1 MRLPNYCVDKIKRSA
16 LRYYKQMRDTEKGAY
31 GQVLKYTGIFGGVQG
46 LNVIVSLVRNKLA
59 ALLLGPAGMGLVSL
73 FNSTVSF
80 ISQATGFGISM
91 SAVRHISEL
100 TEAGDEAQRVYY
112 IKVVRAWSLLTALL
126 GVLVC
131 VAISP
136 FLSSNTFAWG
146 NHTLH
151 FILLAPAV
159 GMIAITSGETAILK
173 GTRQLK
179 PLVVVQT
186 FTILATLIM
195 TVPTYYFFG
204 QAGIVPVIVL
214 MALVTLLFTINY
226 SYRFY
231 PLQLRGSKGILG
243 EGMEMIRLGVAFT
256 LAGIVGAGSEM
267 LIRSW
272 LNLQGDLDAVGLYN
286 AGYMITVTYA
296 SMVFSAMESDF
307 FPRLSA
313 VNGNVA
319 ATNETVNKQMEV
331 TMLIIAPMLV
341 GLIVLLPVLTPL
353 LLSEK
358 FMPIVAMTQV
368 AALAMFFKAITLPA
382 AYITLARGYS
392 LIYLILETAYF
403 IVFVLLIMFGYRH
416 WGLVG
421 TGISIT
427 VANVFDFLMI
437 HGVARFCYHY
447 KMSMAV
453 MKYSTIHILIG
464 LLAYFTTITVDG
476 FNYWVFGIGLS
487 LISLMFSLLILHQKT
502 HLWEALIRRF
512 RKG

>member
-1 MRLPNYCVDKIKRSA
+1 MSKN
-16 LRYYKQMRDTEKGAY
+16 EKGAY

-59 ALLLGPAGMGLVSL
+59 AILLGPAGMGLVSL
-73 FNSTVSF
+73 FNVTVAF

-100 TEAGDEAQRVYY
+100 TESGDEAQRAYY
-112 IKVVRAWSLLTALL
+112 IKVVRAWSLLAALL

-131 VAISP
+131 VAIGP

-159 GMIAITSGETAILK
+159 GMIAVTAGETAILK

-186 FTILATLIM
+186 FTILATLIL
-195 TVPTYYFFG
+195 TVPAYYFFG

-214 MALVTLLFTINY
+214 MALVTLLFTVNY
-226 SYRFY
+226 SWRLY
-231 PLQLRGSKGILG
+231 PLQLSGSKGILG
-243 EGMEMIRLGVAFT
+243 DGMEMIRLGVAFT
-256 LAGIVGAGSEM
+256 MAGIVGAGSEM

-296 SMVFSAMESDF
+296 SMVFSAMEADY

-313 VNGNVA
+313 VNGDVA
-319 ATNETVNKQMEV
+319 ATNETVNKQTEV
-331 TMLIIAPMLV
+331 TLLIIAPMLV
-341 GLIVLLPVLTPL
+341 GMIVLLPVLTPL

-392 LIYLILETAYF
+392 LIYLSLETAYF
-403 IVFVLLIMFGYRH
+403 IVFVLLVMYGYRH
-416 WGLVG
+416 WGLLG
-421 TGISIT
+421 TGIAIT
-427 VANVFDFLMI
+427 AANVFDFFMI
-437 HGVARFCYHY
+437 HTVAYFRYGY
-447 KMSMAV
+447 KMSSAV
-453 MKYSTIHILIG
+453 MRYSAIHILIG
-464 LLAYFTTITVDG
+464 LLAFFTTITVDG
-476 FNYWVFGIGLS
+476 FVYWVFGIGLS
-487 LISLMFSLLILHQKT
+487 LVSLLFSLLILHQKT
-502 HLWEALIRRF
+502 HLWAALMKRLPWLRRNS
-512 RKG
+512 G

>member
-1 MRLPNYCVDKIKRSA
+1 MSEN
-16 LRYYKQMRDTEKGAY
+16 EKGAY
-31 GQVLKYTGIFGGVQG
+31 RQVLKYTGIFGGVQG
-46 LNVIVSLVRNKLA
+46 LNIIVSLVRNKLA
-59 ALLLGPAGMGLVSL
+59 AILLGPAGMGLVSL
-73 FNSTVSF
+73 FNSTVAF

-100 TEAGDEAQRVYY
+100 TESGDEAQQTYY
-112 IKVVRAWSLLTALL
+112 IKVVRAWSLLAALL

-131 VAISP
+131 VAIGP

-159 GMIAITSGETAILK
+159 GMIAVTAGETAILK

-186 FTILATLIM
+186 FTILATLLL
-195 TVPTYYFFG
+195 TVPAYYFFG

-214 MALVTLLFTINY
+214 MALVTLLLTVNY
-226 SYRFY
+226 SYRLY
-231 PLQLRGSKGILG
+231 PLQFSGSKGILG
-243 EGMEMIRLGVAFT
+243 DGMEMIRLGVAFT

-296 SMVFSAMESDF
+296 SMVFSAMEADY

-313 VNGNVA
+313 VNGDVA

-341 GLIVLLPVLTPL
+341 GMIVLLPVLTPL

-358 FMPIVAMTQV
+358 FMPIVGMTQV
-368 AALAMFFKAITLPA
+368 AALAMFFKAITLPP

-392 LIYLILETAYF
+392 LIYLVLETAYF
-403 IVFVLLIMFGYRH
+403 VVFVLLVMFGYRH
-416 WGLVG
+416 WGLLG
-421 TGISIT
+421 TGIAIT

-447 KMSMAV
+447 KMSSAV
-453 MKYSTIHILIG
+453 MKYSTIQILIG
-464 LLAYFTTITVDG
+464 LLVFFTTITVDG
-476 FNYWVFGIGLS
+476 FSYWVFGIGLS
-487 LISLMFSLLILHQKT
+487 LVSMMFSLLILHQKT
-502 HLWEALIRRF
+502 HLWAALMKRLPWL
-512 RKG
+512 RKTSD

>member
-1 MRLPNYCVDKIKRSA
+1 
-16 LRYYKQMRDTEKGAY
+16 
-31 GQVLKYTGIFGGVQG
+31 
-46 LNVIVSLVRNKLA
+46 
-59 ALLLGPAGMGLVSL
+59 MGLVSL
-73 FNSTVSF
+73 FNSTVAF

-100 TEAGDEAQRVYY
+100 TESGDEAQRAYY
-112 IKVVRAWSLLTALL
+112 IKVVRAWSLLAALL

-131 VAISP
+131 MAIGP

-159 GMIAITSGETAILK
+159 GMIAITAGETAILK

-186 FTILATLIM
+186 FTILATLLL
-195 TVPTYYFFG
+195 TVPAYYFFG

-214 MALVTLLFTINY
+214 MALVTLLLTINY
-226 SYRFY
+226 SFRFY
-231 PLQLRGSKGILG
+231 PLQFGGSKGILG
-243 EGMEMIRLGVAFT
+243 EGMEMIRLGVAYT
-256 LAGIVGAGSEM
+256 LAGIVGTGAEM

-286 AGYMITVTYA
+286 AGYMITITYA
-296 SMVFSAMESDF
+296 SMVFSAIETDF

-313 VNGNVA
+313 VNGDVA

-331 TMLIIAPMLV
+331 TLLIIAPMLV
-341 GLIVLLPVLTPL
+341 ALIVLLPVLTPL

-392 LIYLILETAYF
+392 LIFLALETAYF
-403 IVFVLLIMFGYRH
+403 VVFVLLVMFGYRH
-416 WGLVG
+416 WGLFG
-421 TGISIT
+421 TGIAIT

-437 HGVARFCYHY
+437 HAVARFCYHY
-447 KMSMAV
+447 KMSSAV
-453 MKYSTIHILIG
+453 MKYSAIHILIG
-464 LLAYFTTITVDG
+464 LLAFFTTITVDG
-476 FNYWVFGIGLS
+476 FSYWVFGIGLS

-502 HLWEALIRRF
+502 HLWAALVKRLPWL
-512 RKG
+512 RKND

>member
-1 MRLPNYCVDKIKRSA
+1 MSEN
-16 LRYYKQMRDTEKGAY
+16 EKGAY

-59 ALLLGPAGMGLVSL
+59 AILLGPAGMGLVSL
-73 FNSTVSF
+73 FNATVAF

-100 TEAGDEAQRVYY
+100 SESGDEAQRAYY
-112 IKVVRAWSLLTALL
+112 IKVVRAWSLLAALL

-131 VAISP
+131 VAIGP

-159 GMIAITSGETAILK
+159 GMIAVTAGETAILK

-186 FTILATLIM
+186 FTILATLIL
-195 TVPTYYFFG
+195 TVPAYYFFG

-214 MALVTLLFTINY
+214 MALVTLLFTVNY
-226 SYRFY
+226 SWRLY
-231 PLQLRGSKGILG
+231 PLQLSGSKGILG
-243 EGMEMIRLGVAFT
+243 DGMEMIRLGVAFT

-296 SMVFSAMESDF
+296 SMVFSAMEADY

-313 VNGNVA
+313 VNGDVA
-319 ATNETVNKQMEV
+319 ATNETVNKQTEV
-331 TMLIIAPMLV
+331 TLLIIAPMLV
-341 GLIVLLPVLTPL
+341 GMIVLLPVLTPL
-353 LLSEK
+353 LFSEK

-392 LIYLILETAYF
+392 LLYLSLETAYF
-403 IVFVLLIMFGYRH
+403 IVFVLLMMYGYRH
-416 WGLVG
+416 WGLLG
-421 TGISIT
+421 TGIAIT
-427 VANVFDFLMI
+427 AANVFDFFMI
-437 HGVARFCYHY
+437 HTVAYFRYGY
-447 KMSMAV
+447 KMSSAV
-453 MKYSTIHILIG
+453 MRYSAIHILIG
-464 LLAYFTTITVDG
+464 LLAFFTTITVDG
-476 FNYWVFGIGLS
+476 FVYWVFGIGLS
-487 LISLMFSLLILHQKT
+487 LVSLLFSLLILHQKT
-502 HLWEALIRRF
+502 HLWAALMKRLPWLRRNS
-512 RKG
+512 G

>member
-1 MRLPNYCVDKIKRSA
+1 MSEN
-16 LRYYKQMRDTEKGAY
+16 EKGAY

-59 ALLLGPAGMGLVSL
+59 AILLGPAGMGLVSL
-73 FNSTVSF
+73 FNATVAF

-100 TEAGDEAQRVYY
+100 SESGDEAQRTYY
-112 IKVVRAWSLLTALL
+112 IKVVRAWSLLAALL

-131 VAISP
+131 VAIGP
-136 FLSSNTFAWG
+136 FLSSNTFSWG

-159 GMIAITSGETAILK
+159 GMIAVTAGETAILK

-186 FTILATLIM
+186 FTILATLIL
-195 TVPTYYFFG
+195 TVPAYYFFG

-214 MALVTLLFTINY
+214 MALVTLLFTVNY
-226 SYRFY
+226 SWRLY
-231 PLQLRGSKGILG
+231 PLQLSGSKGILG
-243 EGMEMIRLGVAFT
+243 DGMEMIRLGVAFT

-296 SMVFSAMESDF
+296 SMVFSAMEADY

-313 VNGNVA
+313 VNGDVP
-319 ATNETVNKQMEV
+319 ATNETVNKQTEV
-331 TMLIIAPMLV
+331 TLLIIAPMLV
-341 GLIVLLPVLTPL
+341 GMIVLLPVLTPL

-392 LIYLILETAYF
+392 LLYLSFETAYF
-403 IVFVLLIMFGYRH
+403 IVFVLLMMYGYRH
-416 WGLVG
+416 WGLLG
-421 TGISIT
+421 TGIAIT
-427 VANVFDFLMI
+427 AANVFDFFMI
-437 HGVARFCYHY
+437 HTVAYFRYGY
-447 KMSMAV
+447 KMSSAV
-453 MKYSTIHILIG
+453 MRYSAIHILIG
-464 LLAYFTTITVDG
+464 LLAFFTTITVDG
-476 FNYWVFGIGLS
+476 FVYWVFGIGLS
-487 LISLMFSLLILHQKT
+487 LVSLLFSLLILHQKT
-502 HLWEALIRRF
+502 HLWAALMKRLPWLRRNS
-512 RKG
+512 G

>member
-1 MRLPNYCVDKIKRSA
+1 MSEN
-16 LRYYKQMRDTEKGAY
+16 EKGAY

-59 ALLLGPAGMGLVSL
+59 AVLLGPAGMGLVSL
-73 FNSTVSF
+73 FNSTVAF

-100 TEAGDEAQRVYY
+100 TESGDEAQRAYY
-112 IKVVRAWSLLTALL
+112 IKVVRAWSLLAALL

-131 VAISP
+131 VVIGP
-136 FLSSNTFAWG
+136 YLSSTTFAWG
-146 NHTLH
+146 DHTLH

-159 GMIAITSGETAILK
+159 GMIAITAGETAILK

-186 FTILATLIM
+186 FTVLSTLIL
-195 TVPTYYFFG
+195 TVPAYYFFG

-214 MALVTLLFTINY
+214 MALVTLLFTVNY
-226 SYRFY
+226 SYRLY
-231 PLQLRGSKGILG
+231 PLQLSGSRGILG
-243 EGMEMIRLGVAFT
+243 DGMEMIRLGVAYT
-256 LAGIVGAGSEM
+256 MAGIVGAGSEM

-296 SMVFSAMESDF
+296 SMVFSAMESDY
-307 FPRLSA
+307 FPRLSG
-313 VNGNVA
+313 VNGDIT

-341 GLIVLLPVLTPL
+341 GLIVMLPVLTPL

-382 AYITLARGYS
+382 AFITLARGYS
-392 LIYLILETAYF
+392 LIFLALETTYF
-403 IVFVLLIMFGYRH
+403 IVFVLLVMFGYQH
-416 WGLVG
+416 WGLLG
-421 TGISIT
+421 TGIAIT
-427 VANVFDFLMI
+427 LANVFDFLMI
-437 HGVARFCYHY
+437 HGVARFYYHY
-447 KMSMAV
+447 KMSPAV
-453 MKYSTIHILIG
+453 MRYSAIHILIG
-464 LLAYFTTITVDG
+464 LLAFFTTITVDG
-476 FNYWVFGIGLS
+476 FGYWVFGIGLS
-487 LISLMFSLLILHQKT
+487 LVSLMFSLVILHQKT
-502 HLWEALIRRF
+502 HLWTALMKRLPWLRRNSD
-512 RKG
+512 

>member
-1 MRLPNYCVDKIKRSA
+1 MSEN
-16 LRYYKQMRDTEKGAY
+16 EKGAY

-59 ALLLGPAGMGLVSL
+59 AILLGPAGMGLVSL
-73 FNSTVSF
+73 FNATVAF

-100 TEAGDEAQRVYY
+100 TESGDEAQRAYY
-112 IKVVRAWSLLTALL
+112 IKVVRAWSLLAALL

-131 VAISP
+131 VAIGP

-159 GMIAITSGETAILK
+159 GMIAVTAGETAILK

-186 FTILATLIM
+186 FTILATLIL
-195 TVPTYYFFG
+195 TVPAYYFFG

-214 MALVTLLFTINY
+214 MALVTLLFTVNY
-226 SYRFY
+226 SWRLY
-231 PLQLRGSKGILG
+231 PLQLSGSKGILG
-243 EGMEMIRLGVAFT
+243 DGMAMIRLGVAFT

-296 SMVFSAMESDF
+296 SMVFSAMEADY

-313 VNGNVA
+313 VNGDVP
-319 ATNETVNKQMEV
+319 ATNETVNKQTEV
-331 TMLIIAPMLV
+331 TLLIIAPMLV
-341 GLIVLLPVLTPL
+341 GMIVLLPVLTPL

-392 LIYLILETAYF
+392 LLYLSLETAYF
-403 IVFVLLIMFGYRH
+403 IVFVLLMMYGYRH
-416 WGLVG
+416 WGLLG
-421 TGISIT
+421 TGIAIT
-427 VANVFDFLMI
+427 AANVFDFFMI
-437 HGVARFCYHY
+437 HTVAYFRYGY
-447 KMSMAV
+447 KMSSAV
-453 MKYSTIHILIG
+453 MRYSAIHILIG
-464 LLAYFTTITVDG
+464 LLAFFTTITVDG
-476 FNYWVFGIGLS
+476 FVYWVFGIGLS
-487 LISLMFSLLILHQKT
+487 LVSLLFSLLILHQKT
-502 HLWEALIRRF
+502 HLWAALMKRLPWLRRNS
-512 RKG
+512 G

>member
-1 MRLPNYCVDKIKRSA
+1 MSEN
-16 LRYYKQMRDTEKGAY
+16 EKGAY

-59 ALLLGPAGMGLVSL
+59 AVLLGPAGMGLVSL
-73 FNSTVSF
+73 FNATVAF

-100 TEAGDEAQRVYY
+100 TESGDEAQRAYY
-112 IKVVRAWSLLTALL
+112 IKVVRAWSLLAALF

-131 VAISP
+131 VAIGP

-159 GMIAITSGETAILK
+159 GMIAVTAGETAILK

-186 FTILATLIM
+186 FTILATLLL
-195 TVPTYYFFG
+195 TVPAYYFFG

-214 MALVTLLFTINY
+214 MALVTLLFTVNY
-226 SYRFY
+226 SYRLY
-231 PLQLRGSKGILG
+231 PLQLSGSKGILG
-243 EGMEMIRLGVAFT
+243 DGMEMIRLGVAFT
-256 LAGIVGAGSEM
+256 FAGIVGAGSEM

-296 SMVFSAMESDF
+296 SMVFSAMEADY

-313 VNGNVA
+313 VNGDVA

-341 GLIVLLPVLTPL
+341 GMIVLLPVLTPL

-368 AALAMFFKAITLPA
+368 AALAMFFKAITLPT

-392 LIYLILETAYF
+392 LIYLALETAYF
-403 IVFVLLIMFGYRH
+403 VVFVLLVMCGYRY
-416 WGLVG
+416 WGLLG
-421 TGISIT
+421 TGIAIT

-437 HGVARFCYHY
+437 HAVARFRYGY
-447 KMSMAV
+447 KMSSAV
-453 MKYSTIHILIG
+453 VRYSAIQILIG
-464 LLAYFTTITVDG
+464 LLAFFTTITVDG
-476 FNYWVFGIGLS
+476 FGYWVFGIGLS
-487 LISLMFSLLILHQKT
+487 LVSLMFSLLILHQKT
-502 HLWEALIRRF
+502 HLWAALMKRLPWL
-512 RKG
+512 RKTSD

>member
-1 MRLPNYCVDKIKRSA
+1 MSEN
-16 LRYYKQMRDTEKGAY
+16 EKGAY

-59 ALLLGPAGMGLVSL
+59 AILLGPAGMGLVSL
-73 FNSTVSF
+73 FNATVAF

-100 TEAGDEAQRVYY
+100 TESGDEAQRAYY
-112 IKVVRAWSLLTALL
+112 INVVRAWSLLAALL

-131 VAISP
+131 VAIGP

-159 GMIAITSGETAILK
+159 GMIAVTAGETAILK

-186 FTILATLIM
+186 FTILATLIL
-195 TVPTYYFFG
+195 TVPAYYFFG

-214 MALVTLLFTINY
+214 MALVTLLFTVNY
-226 SYRFY
+226 SWRLY
-231 PLQLRGSKGILG
+231 PLQLSGSKGILG
-243 EGMEMIRLGVAFT
+243 DGMEMIRLGVAFT

-296 SMVFSAMESDF
+296 SMVFSAMEADY

-313 VNGNVA
+313 VNGDVP
-319 ATNETVNKQMEV
+319 ATNETVNKQTEV
-331 TMLIIAPMLV
+331 TLLIIAPMLV
-341 GLIVLLPVLTPL
+341 GMIVLLPVLTPL

-392 LIYLILETAYF
+392 LLYLSLETAYF
-403 IVFVLLIMFGYRH
+403 IVFVLLMMYGYRH
-416 WGLVG
+416 WGLLG
-421 TGISIT
+421 TGIAIT
-427 VANVFDFLMI
+427 AANVFDFFMI
-437 HGVARFCYHY
+437 HTVAYFRYGY
-447 KMSMAV
+447 KMSSAV
-453 MKYSTIHILIG
+453 MRYSAIHILIG
-464 LLAYFTTITVDG
+464 LLAFFTTITVDG
-476 FNYWVFGIGLS
+476 FVYWVFGIGLS
-487 LISLMFSLLILHQKT
+487 LVSLLFSLLILHQKT
-502 HLWEALIRRF
+502 HLWAALMKRLPWLRRNS
-512 RKG
+512 G

>member
-1 MRLPNYCVDKIKRSA
+1 MSEN
-16 LRYYKQMRDTEKGAY
+16 EKGAY

-59 ALLLGPAGMGLVSL
+59 AILLGPAGMGLVSL
-73 FNSTVSF
+73 FNATVAF

-100 TEAGDEAQRVYY
+100 TESGDEAQRAYY
-112 IKVVRAWSLLTALL
+112 IKVVRAWSLLAALL

-131 VAISP
+131 VAIGP

-159 GMIAITSGETAILK
+159 GMIAVTAGETAILK

-186 FTILATLIM
+186 FTILATLIL
-195 TVPTYYFFG
+195 TVPAYYFFG

-214 MALVTLLFTINY
+214 MALVTLLFTVNY
-226 SYRFY
+226 SWRLY
-231 PLQLRGSKGILG
+231 PLQLSGSKGILG
-243 EGMEMIRLGVAFT
+243 DGMEMIRLGVAFT

-296 SMVFSAMESDF
+296 SMVFSAMEADY

-313 VNGNVA
+313 VNGDVP
-319 ATNETVNKQMEV
+319 ATNETVNKQTEV
-331 TMLIIAPMLV
+331 TLLIIAPMLV
-341 GLIVLLPVLTPL
+341 GMIVLLPVLTPL

-368 AALAMFFKAITLPA
+368 AALGMLFKAITLPA

-392 LIYLILETAYF
+392 LLYLSLETAYF
-403 IVFVLLIMFGYRH
+403 IVFVLLMMYGYRH
-416 WGLVG
+416 WGLLG
-421 TGISIT
+421 TGIAIT
-427 VANVFDFLMI
+427 AANVFDFFMI
-437 HGVARFCYHY
+437 HTVAYFRYGY
-447 KMSMAV
+447 KMSSAV
-453 MKYSTIHILIG
+453 MRYSAIHILIG
-464 LLAYFTTITVDG
+464 LLAFFTTITVDG
-476 FNYWVFGIGLS
+476 FVYWVFGIGLS
-487 LISLMFSLLILHQKT
+487 LVSLLFSLLILHQKT
-502 HLWEALIRRF
+502 HLWAALMKRLPWLRRNS
-512 RKG
+512 G

>member
-1 MRLPNYCVDKIKRSA
+1 MSEN
-16 LRYYKQMRDTEKGAY
+16 EKGAY

-59 ALLLGPAGMGLVSL
+59 AILLGPAGMGLVSL
-73 FNSTVSF
+73 FNATVAF

-100 TEAGDEAQRVYY
+100 SESGDEAQRAYY
-112 IKVVRAWSLLTALL
+112 IKVVRAWSLLAALL

-131 VAISP
+131 VAIGP

-159 GMIAITSGETAILK
+159 GMIAVTAGETAILK

-186 FTILATLIM
+186 FTILATLIL
-195 TVPTYYFFG
+195 TVPAYYFFG

-214 MALVTLLFTINY
+214 MALVTLLFTVNY
-226 SYRFY
+226 SWRLY
-231 PLQLRGSKGILG
+231 PLQLSGSKGILG
-243 EGMEMIRLGVAFT
+243 DGMEMIRLGVAFT

-296 SMVFSAMESDF
+296 SMVFSAMEADY

-313 VNGNVA
+313 VNGDVP
-319 ATNETVNKQMEV
+319 ATNETVNKQTEV
-331 TMLIIAPMLV
+331 TLLIIAPMLV
-341 GLIVLLPVLTPL
+341 GMIVLLPVLTPL

-392 LIYLILETAYF
+392 LLYLSLETAYF
-403 IVFVLLIMFGYRH
+403 IVFVLLVMYGYQH
-416 WGLVG
+416 WGLLG
-421 TGISIT
+421 TGIAIT
-427 VANVFDFLMI
+427 AANVFDFFMI
-437 HGVARFCYHY
+437 HTVAYFRYGY
-447 KMSMAV
+447 KMSSAV
-453 MKYSTIHILIG
+453 MRYSAIHILIG
-464 LLAYFTTITVDG
+464 LLAFFTTITVDG
-476 FNYWVFGIGLS
+476 FVYWVFGIGLS
-487 LISLMFSLLILHQKT
+487 LVSLLFSLLILHQKT
-502 HLWEALIRRF
+502 HLWAALMKRLPWLRRNS
-512 RKG
+512 G

>member
-1 MRLPNYCVDKIKRSA
+1 MSEN
-16 LRYYKQMRDTEKGAY
+16 EKGAY

-59 ALLLGPAGMGLVSL
+59 AILLGPAGMGLVSL
-73 FNSTVSF
+73 FNATVAF

-100 TEAGDEAQRVYY
+100 TESGDEAQRAYY
-112 IKVVRAWSLLTALL
+112 IKVVRAWSLLAALL

-131 VAISP
+131 VAIGP

-159 GMIAITSGETAILK
+159 GMIAVTAGETAILK

-186 FTILATLIM
+186 FTILATLIL
-195 TVPTYYFFG
+195 TVPAYYFFG
-204 QAGIVPVIVL
+204 QAGVVPVIVL
-214 MALVTLLFTINY
+214 MALVTLLFTVNY
-226 SYRFY
+226 SWRLY
-231 PLQLRGSKGILG
+231 PLQLSGSKGILG
-243 EGMEMIRLGVAFT
+243 DGMEMIRLGVAFT
-256 LAGIVGAGSEM
+256 MAGIVGAGSEM

-296 SMVFSAMESDF
+296 SMVFSAMEADY

-313 VNGNVA
+313 VNGDVA
-319 ATNETVNKQMEV
+319 ATNETVNKQTEV
-331 TMLIIAPMLV
+331 TLLIIAPMLM
-341 GLIVLLPVLTPL
+341 GMIVLLPVLTPL

-392 LIYLILETAYF
+392 LIYLSLETAYF
-403 IVFVLLIMFGYRH
+403 IVFVLLVMYGYRH
-416 WGLVG
+416 WGLLG
-421 TGISIT
+421 TGIAIT
-427 VANVFDFLMI
+427 AANVFDFFMI
-437 HGVARFCYHY
+437 HTVAYFRYGY
-447 KMSMAV
+447 KMSSAV
-453 MKYSTIHILIG
+453 MRYSAIHILIG
-464 LLAYFTTITVDG
+464 LLAFFTTITVDG
-476 FNYWVFGIGLS
+476 FVYWIFGIGLS
-487 LISLMFSLLILHQKT
+487 LVSLLFSLLILHQKT
-502 HLWEALIRRF
+502 HLWAALMKRLPWLRRNS
-512 RKG
+512 G

>member
-1 MRLPNYCVDKIKRSA
+1 MSEN
-16 LRYYKQMRDTEKGAY
+16 EKGAY

-59 ALLLGPAGMGLVSL
+59 AILLGPAGMGLVSL
-73 FNSTVSF
+73 FNATVAF

-100 TEAGDEAQRVYY
+100 TESGDEAQRAYY
-112 IKVVRAWSLLTALL
+112 IKVVRAWSLLAALL

-131 VAISP
+131 VAIGP

-159 GMIAITSGETAILK
+159 GMIAVTAGETAILK

-186 FTILATLIM
+186 FTILATLIL
-195 TVPTYYFFG
+195 TVPAYYFFG

-214 MALVTLLFTINY
+214 MALVTLLFTVNY
-226 SYRFY
+226 SWRLY
-231 PLQLRGSKGILG
+231 PLQLSGSKGILG
-243 EGMEMIRLGVAFT
+243 DGMEMIRLGVAFT

-296 SMVFSAMESDF
+296 SMVFSAMEADY

-313 VNGNVA
+313 VNGDVA
-319 ATNETVNKQMEV
+319 ATNETVNKQTEV
-331 TMLIIAPMLV
+331 TLLIIAPMLV
-341 GLIVLLPVLTPL
+341 GMIVLLPVLTPL

-368 AALAMFFKAITLPA
+368 AALGMLFKAITLPT

-392 LIYLILETAYF
+392 LIYLSLETAYF
-403 IVFVLLIMFGYRH
+403 IVFVLLVMYGYRH
-416 WGLVG
+416 WGLLG
-421 TGISIT
+421 TGIAIT
-427 VANVFDFLMI
+427 AANVFDFFMI
-437 HGVARFCYHY
+437 HTVAYFRYGY
-447 KMSMAV
+447 KMSSAV
-453 MKYSTIHILIG
+453 MRYSAIHILIG
-464 LLAYFTTITVDG
+464 LLAFFTTITVDG
-476 FNYWVFGIGLS
+476 FVYWVFGIGLS
-487 LISLMFSLLILHQKT
+487 LVSLLFSLLILHQKT
-502 HLWEALIRRF
+502 HLWAALMKRLPWLRRNS
-512 RKG
+512 G

>member
-1 MRLPNYCVDKIKRSA
+1 MSEN
-16 LRYYKQMRDTEKGAY
+16 EKGAY

-73 FNSTVSF
+73 FNSTVAF

-100 TEAGDEAQRVYY
+100 TETGDEAQRAYY
-112 IKVVRAWSLLTALL
+112 IKVVRAWSILAALL

-131 VAISP
+131 VAIGP

-146 NHTLH
+146 NHTV
-151 FILLAPAV
+151 PA
-159 GMIAITSGETAILK
+159 
-173 GTRQLK
+173 
-179 PLVVVQT
+179 
-186 FTILATLIM
+186 
-195 TVPTYYFFG
+195 YYFFG

-214 MALVTLLFTINY
+214 MALVTYLFTVNY

-231 PLQLRGSKGILG
+231 PLHLKGSKGVLG
-243 EGMEMIRLGVAFT
+243 EGMEMIRLGIAFT

-296 SMVFSAMESDF
+296 SMVFSAMEADY

-313 VNGNVA
+313 VNGNVT

-341 GLIVLLPVLTPL
+341 ALIVLLPVLTPL

-368 AALAMFFKAITLPA
+368 AALAMFFKAVTLPA

-392 LIYLILETAYF
+392 LIYLALETAYF
-403 IVFVLLIMFGYRH
+403 VVFVLLVMFGYRH
-416 WGLVG
+416 WGLMG
-421 TGISIT
+421 TGIAIT

-437 HGVARFCYHY
+437 HAVARFCYHY
-447 KMSMAV
+447 KMSSAV
-453 MKYSTIHILIG
+453 MRYSAIHILIG
-464 LLAYFTTITVDG
+464 LLAFFTTITVDG
-476 FNYWVFGIGLS
+476 FSYWVFGIGLS

-502 HLWEALIRRF
+502 HLWAALMKRLPWL
-512 RKG
+512 RKSSD

>member
-1 MRLPNYCVDKIKRSA
+1 MA
-16 LRYYKQMRDTEKGAY
+16 
-31 GQVLKYTGIFGGVQG
+31 F
-46 LNVIVSLVRNKLA
+46 
-59 ALLLGPAGMGLVSL
+59 
-73 FNSTVSF
+73 
-80 ISQATGFGISM
+80 AT
-91 SAVRHISEL
+91 
-100 TEAGDEAQRVYY
+100 Y
-112 IKVVRAWSLLTALL
+112 
-126 GVLVC
+126 
-131 VAISP
+131 
-136 FLSSNTFAWG
+136 
-146 NHTLH
+146 
-151 FILLAPAV
+151 
-159 GMIAITSGETAILK
+159 
-173 GTRQLK
+173 
-179 PLVVVQT
+179 
-186 FTILATLIM
+186 
-195 TVPTYYFFG
+195 
-204 QAGIVPVIVL
+204 
-214 MALVTLLFTINY
+214 LFTINY
-226 SYRFY
+226 SYRLY
-231 PLQLRGSKGILG
+231 PLHLSGSKGVLG

-313 VNGNVA
+313 VNGDVK

-392 LIYLILETAYF
+392 LIYLALETAYF
-403 IVFVLLIMFGYRH
+403 VVFVLLIMFGYRH
-416 WGLVG
+416 WGLMG
-421 TGISIT
+421 TGIAVT

-437 HGVARFCYHY
+437 HAVARFCYHY
-447 KMSMAV
+447 KMSSAV
-453 MKYSTIHILIG
+453 MKYSAIHILIG
-464 LLAYFTTITVDG
+464 LLAFFTTITVDG
-476 FNYWVFGIGLS
+476 FGYWVFGIGLS

-502 HLWEALIRRF
+502 HLWKRLKTKYRF
-512 RKG
+512 KT

>member
-1 MRLPNYCVDKIKRSA
+1 MSEN
-16 LRYYKQMRDTEKGAY
+16 EKGAY

-73 FNSTVSF
+73 FNSTVAF

-100 TEAGDEAQRVYY
+100 TETGDEAQRAYY
-112 IKVVRAWSLLTALL
+112 IKVVRAWSILAALL

-131 VAISP
+131 VAIGP

-159 GMIAITSGETAILK
+159 GLIALTGGETAVLK

-186 FTILATLIM
+186 FTILATLVL
-195 TVPTYYFFG
+195 TVPAYYFFG

-214 MALVTLLFTINY
+214 MALVTYLFTVNY

-231 PLQLRGSKGILG
+231 PLHLKGSKGVLG

-296 SMVFSAMESDF
+296 SMVFSAMEADY

-313 VNGNVA
+313 VNGNVT
-319 ATNETVNKQMEV
+319 ATNETVNK
-331 TMLIIAPMLV
+331 
-341 GLIVLLPVLTPL
+341 
-353 LLSEK
+353 
-358 FMPIVAMTQV
+358 
-368 AALAMFFKAITLPA
+368 
-382 AYITLARGYS
+382 
-392 LIYLILETAYF
+392 
-403 IVFVLLIMFGYRH
+403 
-416 WGLVG
+416 
-421 TGISIT
+421 
-427 VANVFDFLMI
+427 
-437 HGVARFCYHY
+437 
-447 KMSMAV
+447 
-453 MKYSTIHILIG
+453 
-464 LLAYFTTITVDG
+464 
-476 FNYWVFGIGLS
+476 
-487 LISLMFSLLILHQKT
+487 
-502 HLWEALIRRF
+502 
-512 RKG
+512 

>member
-1 MRLPNYCVDKIKRSA
+1 MSEN
-16 LRYYKQMRDTEKGAY
+16 EKGAY

-59 ALLLGPAGMGLVSL
+59 AVLLGPAGMGLVSL
-73 FNSTVSF
+73 FNSTVAF

-100 TEAGDEAQRVYY
+100 TESGDEAQQAYY
-112 IKVVRAWSLLTALL
+112 IKVVRAWSLLAALL

-131 VAISP
+131 VAIGP

-159 GMIAITSGETAILK
+159 GMIAVTAGETAILK

-179 PLVVVQT
+179 SLVVVQT
-186 FTILATLIM
+186 FTVLATLLL
-195 TVPTYYFFG
+195 TVPAYYLFG

-214 MALVTLLFTINY
+214 MALVTLLLTINY
-226 SYRFY
+226 SYRLY
-231 PLQLRGSKGILG
+231 PLQISGSKGILG
-243 EGMEMIRLGVAFT
+243 DGMEMIRLGVAFT

-286 AGYMITVTYA
+286 AGYMIIVTYA
-296 SMVFSAMESDF
+296 SMVFSAMEADY

-313 VNGNVA
+313 VNGDVA

-331 TMLIIAPMLV
+331 TLLIIAPMLV
-341 GLIVLLPVLTPL
+341 AMIVLLPVLTPL

-358 FMPIVAMTQV
+358 FLPIVAMTQV

-392 LIYLILETAYF
+392 LIYMVLETAYF
-403 IVFVLLIMFGYRH
+403 VVFVLLVMFGYRH
-416 WGLVG
+416 WGLLG
-421 TGISIT
+421 TGIAIT

-437 HGVARFCYHY
+437 HGVARYCYHY
-447 KMSMAV
+447 KMSSAV
-453 MKYSTIHILIG
+453 MKYSTIQILIG
-464 LLAYFTTITVDG
+464 LLVFFTTITVDG
-476 FNYWVFGIGLS
+476 FSYWVFGIGLS
-487 LISLMFSLLILHQKT
+487 LVSLMFSLLILHQKT
-502 HLWEALIRRF
+502 HLWAALMQRLPWLQ
-512 RKG
+512 KTSD

>member
-1 MRLPNYCVDKIKRSA
+1 MSEN
-16 LRYYKQMRDTEKGAY
+16 EKGAY

-59 ALLLGPAGMGLVSL
+59 AILLGPAGMGLVSL
-73 FNSTVSF
+73 FNATVAF

-100 TEAGDEAQRVYY
+100 TESGDEAQRAYY
-112 IKVVRAWSLLTALL
+112 IKVVRAWSLLAALL

-131 VAISP
+131 VAIGP

-159 GMIAITSGETAILK
+159 GMIAVTAGETAILK

-186 FTILATLIM
+186 FTILATLIL
-195 TVPTYYFFG
+195 TVPAYYFFG

-214 MALVTLLFTINY
+214 MALVTLLFTVNY
-226 SYRFY
+226 SWRLY
-231 PLQLRGSKGILG
+231 PLQLSGSKGILG
-243 EGMEMIRLGVAFT
+243 DGMEMIRLGVAFT
-256 LAGIVGAGSEM
+256 MAGIVGAGSEM

-296 SMVFSAMESDF
+296 SMVFSAMEADY

-313 VNGNVA
+313 VNGDVA
-319 ATNETVNKQMEV
+319 ATNETVNKQTEV
-331 TMLIIAPMLV
+331 TLLIIAPMLV
-341 GLIVLLPVLTPL
+341 GMIVLLPVLTPL

-392 LIYLILETAYF
+392 LLYLSLETAYF
-403 IVFVLLIMFGYRH
+403 IVFVLLMMYGYRH
-416 WGLVG
+416 WGLLG
-421 TGISIT
+421 TGIAIT
-427 VANVFDFLMI
+427 AANVFDFFMI
-437 HGVARFCYHY
+437 HTVAYFRYGY
-447 KMSMAV
+447 KMSSAV
-453 MKYSTIHILIG
+453 MRYSAIHILIG
-464 LLAYFTTITVDG
+464 LLAFFTTITVDG
-476 FNYWVFGIGLS
+476 FVYWVFGIGLS
-487 LISLMFSLLILHQKT
+487 LVSLLFSLLILHQKT
-502 HLWEALIRRF
+502 HLWAALMKRLPWLRRNS
-512 RKG
+512 G

>member
-1 MRLPNYCVDKIKRSA
+1 MSEN
-16 LRYYKQMRDTEKGAY
+16 EKGAY

-59 ALLLGPAGMGLVSL
+59 AILLGPAGMGLVSL
-73 FNSTVSF
+73 FNATVAF

-100 TEAGDEAQRVYY
+100 TESGDEAQRAYY
-112 IKVVRAWSLLTALL
+112 IKVVRAWSLLAALL

-131 VAISP
+131 VAIGP

-146 NHTLH
+146 NLTLH

-159 GMIAITSGETAILK
+159 GMIAVTAGETAILK

-186 FTILATLIM
+186 FTILATLIL
-195 TVPTYYFFG
+195 TVPAYYFFG

-214 MALVTLLFTINY
+214 MALVTLLFTVNY
-226 SYRFY
+226 SWRLY
-231 PLQLRGSKGILG
+231 PLQLSGSKGILG
-243 EGMEMIRLGVAFT
+243 DGMEMIRLGVAFT

-296 SMVFSAMESDF
+296 SMVFSAMEADY

-313 VNGNVA
+313 VNGDVA
-319 ATNETVNKQMEV
+319 ATNETVNKQTEV
-331 TMLIIAPMLV
+331 TLLIIAPMLV
-341 GLIVLLPVLTPL
+341 GMIVLLPVLTPL

-392 LIYLILETAYF
+392 LIYLSLETAYF
-403 IVFVLLIMFGYRH
+403 IVFVLLVMYGYRH
-416 WGLVG
+416 WGLLG
-421 TGISIT
+421 TGIAIT
-427 VANVFDFLMI
+427 AANVFDFFMI
-437 HGVARFCYHY
+437 HTVAYFRYGY
-447 KMSMAV
+447 KMSSAV
-453 MKYSTIHILIG
+453 MRYSAIHILIG
-464 LLAYFTTITVDG
+464 LLAFFTTITVDG
-476 FNYWVFGIGLS
+476 FVYWVFGIGLS
-487 LISLMFSLLILHQKT
+487 LVSLLFSLLILHQKT
-502 HLWEALIRRF
+502 HLWAALMKRLPWLRRNS
-512 RKG
+512 G

>member
-1 MRLPNYCVDKIKRSA
+1 MSEN
-16 LRYYKQMRDTEKGAY
+16 EKGAY

-59 ALLLGPAGMGLVSL
+59 AILLGPAGMGLVSL
-73 FNSTVSF
+73 FNATVAF

-100 TEAGDEAQRVYY
+100 TESGDEAQRTYY
-112 IKVVRAWSLLTALL
+112 IKVVRAWSLLAALL

-131 VAISP
+131 VAIGP

-159 GMIAITSGETAILK
+159 GMIAVTAGETAILK

-186 FTILATLIM
+186 FTILATLIL
-195 TVPTYYFFG
+195 TVPAYYFFG

-214 MALVTLLFTINY
+214 MALVTLLFTVNY
-226 SYRFY
+226 SWRLY
-231 PLQLRGSKGILG
+231 PLQLSGSKEILG
-243 EGMEMIRLGVAFT
+243 DGMEMIRLGVAFT

-296 SMVFSAMESDF
+296 SMVFSAMEADY

-313 VNGNVA
+313 VNGDVA
-319 ATNETVNKQMEV
+319 ATNETVNKQTEV
-331 TMLIIAPMLV
+331 TLLIIAPMLV
-341 GLIVLLPVLTPL
+341 GMIVLLPVLTPL

-392 LIYLILETAYF
+392 LLYLSLETAYF
-403 IVFVLLIMFGYRH
+403 IVFVLLMMYGYRH
-416 WGLVG
+416 WGLLG
-421 TGISIT
+421 TGIAIT
-427 VANVFDFLMI
+427 AANVFDFFMI
-437 HGVARFCYHY
+437 HTVAYFRYGY
-447 KMSMAV
+447 KMSSAV
-453 MKYSTIHILIG
+453 MRYSAIHILIG
-464 LLAYFTTITVDG
+464 LLAFFTTITVDG
-476 FNYWVFGIGLS
+476 FGYWVFGIGLS
-487 LISLMFSLLILHQKT
+487 FVSLMFSLLILHQKT
-502 HLWEALIRRF
+502 HLWAALMKRLPWL
-512 RKG
+512 RKTSD

>member
-1 MRLPNYCVDKIKRSA
+1 MSEN
-16 LRYYKQMRDTEKGAY
+16 EKGAY

-59 ALLLGPAGMGLVSL
+59 AILLGPAGMGLVSL
-73 FNSTVSF
+73 FNATVAF

-100 TEAGDEAQRVYY
+100 TESGDEAQRAYY
-112 IKVVRAWSLLTALL
+112 IKVVRAWSLLAALL

-131 VAISP
+131 VAIGP

-159 GMIAITSGETAILK
+159 GMIAVTAGETAILK

-186 FTILATLIM
+186 FTILATLIL
-195 TVPTYYFFG
+195 TVPAYYFFG

-214 MALVTLLFTINY
+214 MALVTLLFTVND
-226 SYRFY
+226 SWRLY
-231 PLQLRGSKGILG
+231 PLQLSGSKGILG
-243 EGMEMIRLGVAFT
+243 DGMEMIRLGVAFT

-296 SMVFSAMESDF
+296 SMVFSAMEADY

-313 VNGNVA
+313 VNGDVA
-319 ATNETVNKQMEV
+319 ATNETVNKQTEV
-331 TMLIIAPMLV
+331 TLLIIAPMLV
-341 GLIVLLPVLTPL
+341 GMIVLLPVLTPL

-392 LIYLILETAYF
+392 LIYISLETAYF
-403 IVFVLLIMFGYRH
+403 IVFVLLMMYGYRH
-416 WGLVG
+416 WGLLG
-421 TGISIT
+421 TGIAIT
-427 VANVFDFLMI
+427 AANVFDFFMI
-437 HGVARFCYHY
+437 HTVAYFRYGY
-447 KMSMAV
+447 KMSSAV
-453 MKYSTIHILIG
+453 MRYSAIHILIG
-464 LLAYFTTITVDG
+464 LLAFFTTITVDG
-476 FNYWVFGIGLS
+476 YVYWVFGIGLTLVS
-487 LISLMFSLLILHQKT
+487 LLFSLLILHQKT
-502 HLWEALIRRF
+502 RLWEALLRRL
-512 RKG
+512 RKVLRI

>member
-1 MRLPNYCVDKIKRSA
+1 MSEN
-16 LRYYKQMRDTEKGAY
+16 EKGAY

-59 ALLLGPAGMGLVSL
+59 AILLGPAGMGLVSL
-73 FNSTVSF
+73 FNVTVAF

-100 TEAGDEAQRVYY
+100 TESGDEAQRAYY
-112 IKVVRAWSLLTALL
+112 IKVVRAWSLLAALL

-131 VAISP
+131 VAIGP

-159 GMIAITSGETAILK
+159 GMIAVTAGETAILK

-186 FTILATLIM
+186 FTILATLIL
-195 TVPTYYFFG
+195 TVPAYYFFG

-214 MALVTLLFTINY
+214 MALVTLLFTVNY
-226 SYRFY
+226 SWRLY
-231 PLQLRGSKGILG
+231 PLQLSGSKGILG
-243 EGMEMIRLGVAFT
+243 DGMEMIRLGVAFT
-256 LAGIVGAGSEM
+256 MAGIVGAGSEM

-296 SMVFSAMESDF
+296 SMVFSAMEADY

-313 VNGNVA
+313 VNGDVA
-319 ATNETVNKQMEV
+319 ATNETVNKQTEV
-331 TMLIIAPMLV
+331 TLLIIAPMLV
-341 GLIVLLPVLTPL
+341 GMIVLLPVLTPL

-392 LIYLILETAYF
+392 LLYLSLETAYF
-403 IVFVLLIMFGYRH
+403 IVFVLLMMYGYRH
-416 WGLVG
+416 WGLLG
-421 TGISIT
+421 TGIAIT
-427 VANVFDFLMI
+427 AANVFDFFMI
-437 HGVARFCYHY
+437 HTVAYFRYGY
-447 KMSMAV
+447 KMSSAV
-453 MKYSTIHILIG
+453 MRYSAIHILIG
-464 LLAYFTTITVDG
+464 LLAFFTTITVDG
-476 FNYWVFGIGLS
+476 FVYWVFGIGLS
-487 LISLMFSLLILHQKT
+487 LVSLLFSLLILHQKT
-502 HLWEALIRRF
+502 HLWAALMKRLPWLRRNS
-512 RKG
+512 G

>member
-1 MRLPNYCVDKIKRSA
+1 MSEN
-16 LRYYKQMRDTEKGAY
+16 EKGAY

-59 ALLLGPAGMGLVSL
+59 AILLGPAGMGLVSL
-73 FNSTVSF
+73 FNATVAF

-100 TEAGDEAQRVYY
+100 TESGDEAQRAYY
-112 IKVVRAWSLLTALL
+112 IKVVRAWSLLAALL

-131 VAISP
+131 VAIGP

-159 GMIAITSGETAILK
+159 GMIAVTAGETAILK

-186 FTILATLIM
+186 FTILATLIL
-195 TVPTYYFFG
+195 TVPAYYFFG

-214 MALVTLLFTINY
+214 MALVTLLFTVNY
-226 SYRFY
+226 SWRLY
-231 PLQLRGSKGILG
+231 PLQLSGSKGILG
-243 EGMEMIRLGVAFT
+243 DGMEMIRLGVAFT

-296 SMVFSAMESDF
+296 SMVFSVMEADY

-313 VNGNVA
+313 VNGDVP
-319 ATNETVNKQMEV
+319 ATNETVNKQTEV
-331 TMLIIAPMLV
+331 TLLIIAPMLV
-341 GLIVLLPVLTPL
+341 GMIVLLPVLTPL

-392 LIYLILETAYF
+392 LLYLSLETAYF
-403 IVFVLLIMFGYRH
+403 IVFVLLMMYGYRH
-416 WGLVG
+416 WGLLG
-421 TGISIT
+421 TGIAIT
-427 VANVFDFLMI
+427 AANVFDFFMI
-437 HGVARFCYHY
+437 HTVAYFRYGY
-447 KMSMAV
+447 KMSSAV
-453 MKYSTIHILIG
+453 MRYSAIHILIG
-464 LLAYFTTITVDG
+464 LLAFFTTITVDG
-476 FNYWVFGIGLS
+476 FVYWVFGIGLS
-487 LISLMFSLLILHQKT
+487 LVSLLFSLLILHQKT
-502 HLWEALIRRF
+502 HLWAALMKRLPWLRRNS
-512 RKG
+512 G

>member
-1 MRLPNYCVDKIKRSA
+1 MSEN
-16 LRYYKQMRDTEKGAY
+16 EKGAY

-59 ALLLGPAGMGLVSL
+59 AILLGPAGMGLVSL
-73 FNSTVSF
+73 FNATVAF

-100 TEAGDEAQRVYY
+100 TESGDEAQRAYY
-112 IKVVRAWSLLTALL
+112 IKVVRAWSLLAALL

-131 VAISP
+131 VAIGP

-159 GMIAITSGETAILK
+159 GMIAVTAGETAILK

-186 FTILATLIM
+186 FTILATLIL
-195 TVPTYYFFG
+195 TVPAYYFFG

-214 MALVTLLFTINY
+214 MALVTLLFTVNY
-226 SYRFY
+226 SWRLY
-231 PLQLRGSKGILG
+231 PLQLSGSKGILG
-243 EGMEMIRLGVAFT
+243 DGMEMIRLGVAFT

-296 SMVFSAMESDF
+296 SMVFSAMEADY

-313 VNGNVA
+313 VNGDVA
-319 ATNETVNKQMEV
+319 ATNETVNKQTEV
-331 TMLIIAPMLV
+331 TLLIIAPMLV
-341 GLIVLLPVLTPL
+341 GMIVLLPVLTPL

-392 LIYLILETAYF
+392 LLYLSLETAYF
-403 IVFVLLIMFGYRH
+403 IVFVLLMMYGYRH
-416 WGLVG
+416 WGLLG
-421 TGISIT
+421 TGIAIT
-427 VANVFDFLMI
+427 AANVFDFFMI
-437 HGVARFCYHY
+437 HTVAYFRYGY
-447 KMSMAV
+447 KMSSAV
-453 MKYSTIHILIG
+453 MRYSAIHILIG
-464 LLAYFTTITVDG
+464 LLAFFTTITVDG
-476 FNYWVFGIGLS
+476 FVYWVFGIGLS
-487 LISLMFSLLILHQKT
+487 LVSLLFSLLILHQKT
-502 HLWEALIRRF
+502 HLWAALMKRLPWLRRYS
-512 RKG
+512 G

>member
-1 MRLPNYCVDKIKRSA
+1 MSEN
-16 LRYYKQMRDTEKGAY
+16 EKGAY

-59 ALLLGPAGMGLVSL
+59 AILLGPAGMGLVSL
-73 FNSTVSF
+73 FNATVAF

-100 TEAGDEAQRVYY
+100 TESGDEAQRAYY
-112 IKVVRAWSLLTALL
+112 IKVVRAWSLLAALL

-131 VAISP
+131 VAIGP

-159 GMIAITSGETAILK
+159 GMIAVTAGETAILK

-186 FTILATLIM
+186 FTILATLIL
-195 TVPTYYFFG
+195 TVPAYYFFG

-214 MALVTLLFTINY
+214 MALVTLLFTVNY
-226 SYRFY
+226 SWRLY
-231 PLQLRGSKGILG
+231 PLQLSGSKGILG
-243 EGMEMIRLGVAFT
+243 DGMEMIRLGVAFT

-296 SMVFSAMESDF
+296 SMVFSAMEADY

-313 VNGNVA
+313 VNGDVP
-319 ATNETVNKQMEV
+319 ATNETVNKQTEV
-331 TMLIIAPMLV
+331 TLLIIAPMLV
-341 GLIVLLPVLTPL
+341 GMIVLLPVLTPL

-392 LIYLILETAYF
+392 LIYLSLETAYF
-403 IVFVLLIMFGYRH
+403 IVFVLLVMYGYRH
-416 WGLVG
+416 WGLLG
-421 TGISIT
+421 TGIAIT
-427 VANVFDFLMI
+427 AANVFDFFMI
-437 HGVARFCYHY
+437 HTVAYFRYGY
-447 KMSMAV
+447 KMSSAV
-453 MKYSTIHILIG
+453 MRYSAIHILIG
-464 LLAYFTTITVDG
+464 LLAFFTTITVDG
-476 FNYWVFGIGLS
+476 FVYWFFGIGLS
-487 LISLMFSLLILHQKT
+487 LVSLLFSLLILHQKT
-502 HLWEALIRRF
+502 HLWAALMKRLPWLRRNS
-512 RKG
+512 G

>member
-1 MRLPNYCVDKIKRSA
+1 MSEN
-16 LRYYKQMRDTEKGAY
+16 EKGAY

-46 LNVIVSLVRNKLA
+46 LNVIVSLLRNKLA
-59 ALLLGPAGMGLVSL
+59 AILLGPAGMGLVSL
-73 FNSTVSF
+73 FNATVAF

-100 TEAGDEAQRVYY
+100 TESGDEAQRAYY
-112 IKVVRAWSLLTALL
+112 IKVVRAWSLLAALL

-131 VAISP
+131 VAIGP

-159 GMIAITSGETAILK
+159 GMIAVTAGETAILK

-186 FTILATLIM
+186 FTILATLIL
-195 TVPTYYFFG
+195 TVPAYYFFG

-214 MALVTLLFTINY
+214 MALVTLLFTVNY
-226 SYRFY
+226 SWRLY
-231 PLQLRGSKGILG
+231 PLQLSGSKGILG
-243 EGMEMIRLGVAFT
+243 DGMEMIRLGVAFT
-256 LAGIVGAGSEM
+256 MAGIVGAGSEM

-296 SMVFSAMESDF
+296 SMVFSAMEADY

-313 VNGNVA
+313 VNGDVA
-319 ATNETVNKQMEV
+319 ATNETVNKQTEV
-331 TMLIIAPMLV
+331 TLLIIAPMLV
-341 GLIVLLPVLTPL
+341 GMIVLLSVLTPL

-392 LIYLILETAYF
+392 LIYLSLETAYF
-403 IVFVLLIMFGYRH
+403 IVFVLLVMYGYRH
-416 WGLVG
+416 WGLLG
-421 TGISIT
+421 TGIAIT
-427 VANVFDFLMI
+427 AANVFDFFMI
-437 HGVARFCYHY
+437 HTVAYFRYGY
-447 KMSMAV
+447 KMSSAV
-453 MKYSTIHILIG
+453 MRYSAIHILIG
-464 LLAYFTTITVDG
+464 LLAFFTTITVDG
-476 FNYWVFGIGLS
+476 FVYWVFGIGLS
-487 LISLMFSLLILHQKT
+487 LVSLLFSLLILHQKT
-502 HLWEALIRRF
+502 HLWAALMKRLPWLRRNS
-512 RKG
+512 G

>member
-1 MRLPNYCVDKIKRSA
+1 MSEN
-16 LRYYKQMRDTEKGAY
+16 EKGAY
-31 GQVLKYTGIFGGVQG
+31 RQVLKYTGIFGGVQG
-46 LNVIVSLVRNKLA
+46 LNIIVSLVRNKLA
-59 ALLLGPAGMGLVSL
+59 AILLGPAGMGLVSL
-73 FNSTVSF
+73 FNSTVAF

-100 TEAGDEAQRVYY
+100 TESGDEPQQAYY
-112 IKVVRAWSLLTALL
+112 IKVVRAWSLLAALL

-131 VAISP
+131 VAIGP

-159 GMIAITSGETAILK
+159 GMIAVTAGETAILK

-186 FTILATLIM
+186 FTILATLLL
-195 TVPTYYFFG
+195 TVPAYYFFG

-214 MALVTLLFTINY
+214 MALVTMLLTVNY
-226 SYRFY
+226 SYRLY
-231 PLQLRGSKGILG
+231 PLQFSGSKGILG
-243 EGMEMIRLGVAFT
+243 DGMEMIRLGVAFT

-296 SMVFSAMESDF
+296 SMVFSAMEADY

-313 VNGNVA
+313 VNDDVA

-341 GLIVLLPVLTPL
+341 GMIVLLPVLTPL

-358 FMPIVAMTQV
+358 FMPIVGMTQV
-368 AALAMFFKAITLPA
+368 AALAMFFKAITLPP

-392 LIYLILETAYF
+392 LIYLVLETAYF
-403 IVFVLLIMFGYRH
+403 VVFVLLVMFGYRH
-416 WGLVG
+416 WGLLG
-421 TGISIT
+421 TGIAIT

-447 KMSMAV
+447 KMSSAV
-453 MKYSTIHILIG
+453 MKYSTIQILIG
-464 LLAYFTTITVDG
+464 LLVFFTTITVDG
-476 FNYWVFGIGLS
+476 FSYWVFGIGLS
-487 LISLMFSLLILHQKT
+487 LVSLMFSLLILHQKT
-502 HLWEALIRRF
+502 HLWAALMKRLPWL
-512 RKG
+512 RKTSD

>member
-1 MRLPNYCVDKIKRSA
+1 MSEN
-16 LRYYKQMRDTEKGAY
+16 EKGAY

-46 LNVIVSLVRNKLA
+46 LSIIVSLVRNKLA
-59 ALLLGPAGMGLVSL
+59 AVLLGPAGMGLVSL
-73 FNSTVSF
+73 FNSTVAF

-100 TEAGDEAQRVYY
+100 TESGDEAQRAYY
-112 IKVVRAWSLLTALL
+112 IKVVRAWSLLAAML

-131 VAISP
+131 VAIGP

-159 GMIAITSGETAILK
+159 GMIAVTAGESAILK

-186 FTILATLIM
+186 FTVLATLLL
-195 TVPTYYFFG
+195 TVPAYYFFG
-204 QAGIVPVIVL
+204 EAGIVPVIVL

-226 SYRFY
+226 SFRLY
-231 PLQLRGSKGILG
+231 PYHVSGSKGILG
-243 EGMEMIRLGVAFT
+243 DGMEMIRLGVAYT
-256 LAGIVGAGSEM
+256 LAGIVGTGSEM

-296 SMVFSAMESDF
+296 SMVFSAMEADY

-313 VNGNVA
+313 VNGDVT

-341 GLIVLLPVLTPL
+341 GLIVLLPVLIPL

-358 FMPIVAMTQV
+358 FLPIVAMTQV

-382 AYITLARGYS
+382 AFITLARGYS
-392 LIYLILETAYF
+392 LIFLALETAYY
-403 IVFVLLIMFGYRH
+403 IVFVLLVMFGYRH
-416 WGLVG
+416 WGLMG
-421 TGISIT
+421 TGVAIT
-427 VANVFDFLMI
+427 LANVFDFLMI
-437 HGVARFCYHY
+437 HGVARWRYGY
-447 KMSMAV
+447 KMSSAV
-453 MKYSTIHILIG
+453 MRYSAIHILIG
-464 LLAYFTTITVDG
+464 LLAFFTTITVDG
-476 FNYWVFGIGLS
+476 FGYWVFGIGL
-487 LISLMFSLLILHQKT
+487 LLVSLMFSLVILHQKT
-502 HLWEALIRRF
+502 HLWTALMKRLPWL
-512 RKG
+512 RKTPD

>member
-1 MRLPNYCVDKIKRSA
+1 MSEN
-16 LRYYKQMRDTEKGAY
+16 EKGAY

-59 ALLLGPAGMGLVSL
+59 AILLGPAGMGLVSL
-73 FNSTVSF
+73 FNVTVAF

-100 TEAGDEAQRVYY
+100 TESGDEAQRAYY
-112 IKVVRAWSLLTALL
+112 IKVVRAWSLLAALL

-131 VAISP
+131 VAIGP

-159 GMIAITSGETAILK
+159 GMIAVTAGETAILK

-186 FTILATLIM
+186 FTILATLIL
-195 TVPTYYFFG
+195 TVPAYYFFG

-214 MALVTLLFTINY
+214 MALVTLLFTVNC
-226 SYRFY
+226 SWRLY
-231 PLQLRGSKGILG
+231 PLQLSGSKGILG
-243 EGMEMIRLGVAFT
+243 DGMEMIRLGVAFT
-256 LAGIVGAGSEM
+256 MAGIVGAGSEM

-296 SMVFSAMESDF
+296 SMVFSAMEADY

-313 VNGNVA
+313 VNGDVA
-319 ATNETVNKQMEV
+319 ATNETVNKQTEV
-331 TMLIIAPMLV
+331 TLLIIAPMLV
-341 GLIVLLPVLTPL
+341 GMIVLLPVLTPL

-392 LIYLILETAYF
+392 LIYLSLETAYF
-403 IVFVLLIMFGYRH
+403 IVFVLLVMYGYRH
-416 WGLVG
+416 WGLLG
-421 TGISIT
+421 TGIAIT
-427 VANVFDFLMI
+427 AANVFDFFMI
-437 HGVARFCYHY
+437 HTVAYFRYGY
-447 KMSMAV
+447 KMSSAV
-453 MKYSTIHILIG
+453 MRYSAIHILIG
-464 LLAYFTTITVDG
+464 LLAFFTTITVDG
-476 FNYWVFGIGLS
+476 FVYWVFGIGLS
-487 LISLMFSLLILHQKT
+487 LVSLLFSLLILHQKT
-502 HLWEALIRRF
+502 HLWAALMKRLPWLRRNS
-512 RKG
+512 G

>member
-1 MRLPNYCVDKIKRSA
+1 MSEN
-16 LRYYKQMRDTEKGAY
+16 EKGAY

-59 ALLLGPAGMGLVSL
+59 AILLGPAGMGLVSL
-73 FNSTVSF
+73 FNATVAF

-100 TEAGDEAQRVYY
+100 SESGDEAQRAYY
-112 IKVVRAWSLLTALL
+112 IKVVRAWSLLAALL

-131 VAISP
+131 VAIGP

-159 GMIAITSGETAILK
+159 GMIAVTAGETAILK

-186 FTILATLIM
+186 FTILATLIL
-195 TVPTYYFFG
+195 TVPAYYFFG

-214 MALVTLLFTINY
+214 MALVTLLFTVNY
-226 SYRFY
+226 SWRLY
-231 PLQLRGSKGILG
+231 PLQLSGSKGILG
-243 EGMEMIRLGVAFT
+243 DGMEMIRLGVAFT

-296 SMVFSAMESDF
+296 SMVFSAMEADY

-313 VNGNVA
+313 VNGDVP
-319 ATNETVNKQMEV
+319 ATNETVNKQTEV
-331 TMLIIAPMLV
+331 TLLIIAPMLV
-341 GLIVLLPVLTPL
+341 GMIVLLPVLTPL

-392 LIYLILETAYF
+392 LLYLSLETAYF
-403 IVFVLLIMFGYRH
+403 IVFVLLMMYGYRH
-416 WGLVG
+416 WGLLG
-421 TGISIT
+421 TGIAIT
-427 VANVFDFLMI
+427 AANVFDFFMI
-437 HGVARFCYHY
+437 HTVAYFRYGY
-447 KMSMAV
+447 KMSSAV
-453 MKYSTIHILIG
+453 MRYSAIHILIG
-464 LLAYFTTITVDG
+464 LLAFFTTITVDG
-476 FNYWVFGIGLS
+476 FVYWVFGIGLS
-487 LISLMFSLLILHQKT
+487 LVSLLFSLLILHQKT
-502 HLWEALIRRF
+502 HLWAALMKRLPWLRRYS
-512 RKG
+512 G

>member
-1 MRLPNYCVDKIKRSA
+1 MSEN
-16 LRYYKQMRDTEKGAY
+16 EKGAY

-59 ALLLGPAGMGLVSL
+59 AILLGPAGMGLVSL
-73 FNSTVSF
+73 FNATVAF

-100 TEAGDEAQRVYY
+100 TESGDEAQRAYY
-112 IKVVRAWSLLTALL
+112 IKVVRAWSLLAALL

-131 VAISP
+131 VAIGP

-159 GMIAITSGETAILK
+159 GMIAVTAGETAILK

-186 FTILATLIM
+186 FTILATLIL
-195 TVPTYYFFG
+195 TVPAYYFFG

-214 MALVTLLFTINY
+214 MALVTLLFTVNY
-226 SYRFY
+226 SWRLY
-231 PLQLRGSKGILG
+231 PLQLSGSKGILG
-243 EGMEMIRLGVAFT
+243 DGMEMIRLGVAFT

-296 SMVFSAMESDF
+296 SMVFSAMEADY

-313 VNGNVA
+313 VNGDVA
-319 ATNETVNKQMEV
+319 ATNETVNKQTEV
-331 TMLIIAPMLV
+331 TLLIIAPMLV
-341 GLIVLLPVLTPL
+341 GMIVLLPVLTPL

-392 LIYLILETAYF
+392 LLYLSLETAYF
-403 IVFVLLIMFGYRH
+403 IVFVLLMMYGYRH
-416 WGLVG
+416 WGLLG
-421 TGISIT
+421 TGIAIT
-427 VANVFDFLMI
+427 AANVFDFFMI
-437 HGVARFCYHY
+437 HTVAYFRYGY
-447 KMSMAV
+447 KMSSAV
-453 MKYSTIHILIG
+453 MRYSAIHILIG
-464 LLAYFTTITVDG
+464 LLAFFTTITVDG
-476 FNYWVFGIGLS
+476 FVYWVFGIGLS
-487 LISLMFSLLILHQKT
+487 LVSLLFSLLILHQKT
-502 HLWEALIRRF
+502 HLWAALMKRLPWLRRNS
-512 RKG
+512 G

>member
-1 MRLPNYCVDKIKRSA
+1 MSEN
-16 LRYYKQMRDTEKGAY
+16 EKGAY

-59 ALLLGPAGMGLVSL
+59 AILLGPAGMGLVSL
-73 FNSTVSF
+73 FNATVAF

-100 TEAGDEAQRVYY
+100 SESGDEAQRAYY
-112 IKVVRAWSLLTALL
+112 IKVVRAWSLLAALL

-131 VAISP
+131 VAIGP

-159 GMIAITSGETAILK
+159 GMIAVTAGETAILK

-186 FTILATLIM
+186 FTILATLIL
-195 TVPTYYFFG
+195 TVPAYYFFG

-214 MALVTLLFTINY
+214 MALVTLLFTVNY
-226 SYRFY
+226 SWRLY
-231 PLQLRGSKGILG
+231 PLQLSGSKGILG
-243 EGMEMIRLGVAFT
+243 DGMEMIRLGVAFT

-296 SMVFSAMESDF
+296 SMVFSAMEADY

-313 VNGNVA
+313 VNGDVA
-319 ATNETVNKQMEV
+319 ATNETVNKQTEV
-331 TMLIIAPMLV
+331 TLLIIAPMLV
-341 GLIVLLPVLTPL
+341 GMIVLLPVLTPL

-368 AALAMFFKAITLPA
+368 AALGMLFKAITLPA

-392 LIYLILETAYF
+392 LIYLSLETAYF
-403 IVFVLLIMFGYRH
+403 IVFVLLVMYGYRH
-416 WGLVG
+416 WGLLG
-421 TGISIT
+421 TGIAIT
-427 VANVFDFLMI
+427 AANVFDFFMI
-437 HGVARFCYHY
+437 HTVAYFRYGY
-447 KMSMAV
+447 KMSSAV
-453 MKYSTIHILIG
+453 MRYSAIHILIG
-464 LLAYFTTITVDG
+464 LLAFFTTITVDG
-476 FNYWVFGIGLS
+476 FVYWVFGIGLS
-487 LISLMFSLLILHQKT
+487 LVSLLFSLLILHQKT
-502 HLWEALIRRF
+502 HLWAALMKRLPWLRRNS
-512 RKG
+512 G

>member
-1 MRLPNYCVDKIKRSA
+1 MSEN
-16 LRYYKQMRDTEKGAY
+16 EKGAY

-59 ALLLGPAGMGLVSL
+59 AILLGPAGMGLVSL
-73 FNSTVSF
+73 FNVTVAF

-100 TEAGDEAQRVYY
+100 TESGDEAQRAYY
-112 IKVVRAWSLLTALL
+112 IKVVRAWSLLAALL

-131 VAISP
+131 VAIGP

-159 GMIAITSGETAILK
+159 GMIAVTAGETAILK

-186 FTILATLIM
+186 FTILATLIL
-195 TVPTYYFFG
+195 TVPAYYFFG

-214 MALVTLLFTINY
+214 MALVTLLFTVNY
-226 SYRFY
+226 SWRLY
-231 PLQLRGSKGILG
+231 PLQLSGSKGILG
-243 EGMEMIRLGVAFT
+243 DGMEMIRLGVAFT
-256 LAGIVGAGSEM
+256 MAGIVGAGSEM

-296 SMVFSAMESDF
+296 SMVFSAMEADY

-313 VNGNVA
+313 VNGDVA
-319 ATNETVNKQMEV
+319 ATNETVNKQTEV
-331 TMLIIAPMLV
+331 TLLIIAPMLV
-341 GLIVLLPVLTPL
+341 GMIVLLPVLTPL

-392 LIYLILETAYF
+392 LIYLSLETAYF
-403 IVFVLLIMFGYRH
+403 IVFVLLMMYGYRH
-416 WGLVG
+416 WGLLG
-421 TGISIT
+421 TGTAIT
-427 VANVFDFLMI
+427 AANVFDFFMI
-437 HGVARFCYHY
+437 HTVAYFRYGY
-447 KMSMAV
+447 KMSSAV
-453 MKYSTIHILIG
+453 MRYSAIHILIG
-464 LLAYFTTITVDG
+464 LLAFFTTITVDG
-476 FNYWVFGIGLS
+476 FVYWVFGIGLS
-487 LISLMFSLLILHQKT
+487 LVSLLFSLLILHQKT
-502 HLWEALIRRF
+502 HLWAALMKRLPWLRRNS
-512 RKG
+512 G

>member
-1 MRLPNYCVDKIKRSA
+1 MSEN
-16 LRYYKQMRDTEKGAY
+16 EKGAY

-59 ALLLGPAGMGLVSL
+59 AILLGPAGMGLVSL
-73 FNSTVSF
+73 FNATVAF

-100 TEAGDEAQRVYY
+100 TESSDEAQRAYY
-112 IKVVRAWSLLTALL
+112 IKVVRAWSLLAALL

-131 VAISP
+131 VAIGP

-159 GMIAITSGETAILK
+159 GMIAVTAGETAILK

-186 FTILATLIM
+186 FTILATLIL
-195 TVPTYYFFG
+195 TVPAYYFFG

-214 MALVTLLFTINY
+214 MALVTLLFTVNY
-226 SYRFY
+226 SWRLY
-231 PLQLRGSKGILG
+231 PLQLSGSKGILG
-243 EGMEMIRLGVAFT
+243 DGMEMIRLGVAFT

-296 SMVFSAMESDF
+296 SMVFSAMEADY

-313 VNGNVA
+313 VNGDVA
-319 ATNETVNKQMEV
+319 ATNETVNKQTEV
-331 TMLIIAPMLV
+331 TLLIIAPMLV
-341 GLIVLLPVLTPL
+341 GMIVLLPVLTPL

-368 AALAMFFKAITLPA
+368 AALGMLFKAITLPA

-392 LIYLILETAYF
+392 LIYLSLETAYF
-403 IVFVLLIMFGYRH
+403 IVFVLLVMYGYRH
-416 WGLVG
+416 WGLLG
-421 TGISIT
+421 TGIAIT
-427 VANVFDFLMI
+427 AANVFDFFMI
-437 HGVARFCYHY
+437 HTVAYFRYGY
-447 KMSMAV
+447 KMSSAV
-453 MKYSTIHILIG
+453 MRYSAIHILIG
-464 LLAYFTTITVDG
+464 LLAFFTTITVDG
-476 FNYWVFGIGLS
+476 FVYWVFGIGLS
-487 LISLMFSLLILHQKT
+487 LVSLLFSLLILHQKT
-502 HLWEALIRRF
+502 HLWAALMKRLPWLRRNS
-512 RKG
+512 G